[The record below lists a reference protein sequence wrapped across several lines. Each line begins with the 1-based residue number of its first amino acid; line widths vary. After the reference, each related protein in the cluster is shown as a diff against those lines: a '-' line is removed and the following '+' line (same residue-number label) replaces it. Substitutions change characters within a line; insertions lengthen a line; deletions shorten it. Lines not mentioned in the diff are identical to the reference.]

1 MAMPAARL
9 TEMHVR
15 PLVTVLVLRG
25 TARQDRD
32 GTSDGFDRR
41 TDGSADAGSNGSWRR
56 DRHCL
61 ADGSYWTVTR
71 EMEADL

>member
-9 TEMHVR
+9 TGMHVC
-15 PLVTVLVLRG
+15 PLVTVLVLHR
-25 TARQDRD
+25 TARDDRD
-32 GTSDGFDRR
+32 GISDGFDRR
-41 TDGSADAGSNGSWRR
+41 TDGSTDAGSNGSWRR
-56 DRHCL
+56 DRHWL